1 MGRAVV
7 MTVLMDTHV
16 VVWLM
21 GRVQRLGRGARGLI
35 DTAADADAALISA
48 FSFWEVAMLVQSGRL
63 LLAQP
68 AASWRQRVLEL
79 GIQEVP
85 VSGDIGILAA
95 GLGDFPRDP
104 ADRIISATAILQ
116 GATLI
121 TADSSILAWNGDLT
135 RYDARN

>member
-1 MGRAVV
+1 

-35 DTAADADAALISA
+35 DTAADADAALVSA

-68 AASWRQRVLEL
+68 AAGWRQRVLEL

-104 ADRIISATAILQ
+104 ADRIITATAILQ
-116 GATLI
+116 GATLV
-121 TADSSILAWNGDLT
+121 TADSSILAWTGDLI
-135 RYDARN
+135 RHDARK

>member
-1 MGRAVV
+1 MAI
-7 MTVLMDTHV
+7 LMDTHV
-16 VVWLM
+16 VVWLL

-35 DTAADADAALISA
+35 DTAGDADTALVSA

-63 LLAQP
+63 LLTQP
-68 AASWRQRVLEL
+68 AAGWRQRVLEL

-95 GLGDFPRDP
+95 GLGDFPRDS
-104 ADRIISATAILQ
+104 ADRIIAATAILQ

>member
-1 MGRAVV
+1 MA
-7 MTVLMDTHV
+7 VLMDTHV
-16 VVWLM
+16 LVWLM

-35 DTAADADAALISA
+35 ETAADADAALVSA

-68 AASWRQRVLEL
+68 AAGWRQRVLEL

-95 GLGDFPRDP
+95 GLKDFPRDP
-104 ADRIISATAILQ
+104 AERIIAATALSQ

-121 TADSSILAWNGDLT
+121 TADNSRLGWAGNLA
-135 RYDARN
+135 RHDARN